1 MAIANIKGQGDD
13 GLDNELDDG
22 LDDGLSDLIR
32 RHTARRPDEKK
43 EIETVGER
51 KFGELWVKYE
61 RALNIVDSLEADII
75 ESCLDKAIEVIGKR
89 KFRELC
95 VKHKQVLNI
104 VDSLKVDIIKSY
116 LDKTVDDILTQSQI
130 EELFRLTIAYED
142 NEHHQKCTKLI
153 INRLIQLS
161 YNAGN
166 NGFVLNTNE
175 LSRPIDELCA
185 NLCGTHNKPINITI
199 NGDVG
204 RYFCSQGKFL
214 SVTINGN
221 TGDICNYYG
230 SNSSFI
236 INGNAKSISGI
247 FCSFIVNGDVER
259 IDTDIDFQSSSSY
272 TINGEVKDQEF
283 SVYATRHVYKTSNPK
298 TLDVFLR
305 RIPIFRGH
313 NVYFID
319 EEGNEKQVGMWD
331 RFVKRMGYQL
341 K

>member
-1 MAIANIKGQGDD
+1 MTIAHIKGPGDDSLGDGSDD
-13 GLDNELDDG
+13 GLD
-22 LDDGLSDLIR
+22 DLIR
-32 RHTARRPDEKK
+32 RHTAQRPDERK
-43 EIETVGER
+43 EIEVVG
-51 KFGELWVKYE
+51 KNKLGELWVKYE
-61 RALNIVDSLEADII
+61 RALNIVDSLKVDII
-75 ESCLDKAIEVIGKR
+75 ES
-89 KFRELC
+89 
-95 VKHKQVLNI
+95 
-104 VDSLKVDIIKSY
+104 Y
-116 LDKTVDDILTQSQI
+116 LDEAIDDVLTPSQI
-130 EELFRLTIAYED
+130 EEFFRLTIAYEN
-142 NEHHQKCTKLI
+142 NEHYQKCTKLI
-153 INRLIQLS
+153 INELIQNS
-161 YNAGN
+161 YNADN

-175 LSRPIDELCA
+175 LAKPIDDLCA
-185 NLCGTHNKPINITI
+185 NLRGTHNKPINITI

-204 RYFCSQGKFL
+204 YYFCSQGKFL

-313 NVYFID
+313 NIYFID

>member
-1 MAIANIKGQGDD
+1 MTIAHIKGPGDDSLGDGSDD
-13 GLDNELDDG
+13 GLD
-22 LDDGLSDLIR
+22 DLIR
-32 RHTARRPDEKK
+32 RHTAQRPDERK
-43 EIETVGER
+43 EIEVVG
-51 KFGELWVKYE
+51 KNKLGELWVKYE
-61 RALNIVDSLEADII
+61 RALNIVDSLKVDII
-75 ESCLDKAIEVIGKR
+75 ES
-89 KFRELC
+89 
-95 VKHKQVLNI
+95 
-104 VDSLKVDIIKSY
+104 Y
-116 LDKTVDDILTQSQI
+116 LDEAIDDVLTPSQI
-130 EELFRLTIAYED
+130 EEFFRLTIAYEN
-142 NEHHQKCTKLI
+142 NEHYQKCTKLI
-153 INRLIQLS
+153 INELIQNS
-161 YNAGN
+161 YNADN

-175 LSRPIDELCA
+175 LAKPIDDLCA
-185 NLCGTHNKPINITI
+185 NLRGTHNKPINITI

-204 RYFCSQGKFL
+204 YYFCSQGKFL

-221 TGDICNYYG
+221 TGDICNDGG

-236 INGNAKSISGI
+236 IKGNAKSISGSS
-247 FCSFIVNGDVER
+247 CSFIVNGSVKKMY
-259 IDTDIDFQSSSSY
+259 IDIGYSSSY

>member
-1 MAIANIKGQGDD
+1 MAIAHIKGPSND
-13 GLDNELDDG
+13 GIDDG
-22 LDDGLSDLIR
+22 LDDLIR
-32 RHTARRPDEKK
+32 RQTARKPEDRKA
-43 EIETVGER
+43 IEVIGER

-61 RALNIVDSLEADII
+61 RALNS
-75 ESCLDKAIEVIGKR
+75 
-89 KFRELC
+89 
-95 VKHKQVLNI
+95 
-104 VDSLKVDIIKSY
+104 VDSLKVDIIEY
-116 LDKTVDDILTQSQI
+116 YVDRAIDDVLTPSQI
-130 EELFRLTIAYED
+130 EEFFRLTIAYE
-142 NEHHQKCTKLI
+142 NNKHYQKCTKLI
-153 INRLIQLS
+153 INELIQNS
-161 YNAGN
+161 YNADN

-175 LSRPIDELCA
+175 LAKPIDDLCA
-185 NLCGTHNKPINITI
+185 NLRGTHNKPINITI

-204 RYFCSQGKFL
+204 YYFCSQGKFL

-221 TGDICNYYG
+221 TRDICNDYG
-230 SNSSFI
+230 SSSSFI
-236 INGNAKSISGI
+236 INGNAKSIAGSS
-247 FCSFIVNGDVER
+247 CSFIVNGDVE
-259 IDTDIDFQSSSSY
+259 IINIDFDIKSSSSY

>member
-1 MAIANIKGQGDD
+1 MTIAHIKGPGDDSLGDGSDD
-13 GLDNELDDG
+13 GLD
-22 LDDGLSDLIR
+22 DLIR
-32 RHTARRPDEKK
+32 RHTAQRPDERK
-43 EIETVGER
+43 EIEVVG
-51 KFGELWVKYE
+51 KNKLGELWVKYE
-61 RALNIVDSLEADII
+61 RALNIVDSL
-75 ESCLDKAIEVIGKR
+75 
-89 KFRELC
+89 
-95 VKHKQVLNI
+95 
-104 VDSLKVDIIKSY
+104 KVDIIEY
-116 LDKTVDDILTQSQI
+116 YVDRAIDDVLTPSQI
-130 EELFRLTIAYED
+130 EEFFRLTIAYE
-142 NEHHQKCTKLI
+142 NNKHYQKCTKLI
-153 INRLIQLS
+153 INELILNS
-161 YNAGN
+161 YSADN

-175 LSRPIDELCA
+175 LAKPIDELCA
-185 NLCGTHNKPINITI
+185 NLRGTQNKPINITI

-204 RYFCSQGKFL
+204 NYFCSRGEFL

-221 TGDICNYYG
+221 TGDICNDGG

-236 INGNAKSISGI
+236 IKGNAKSISGSS
-247 FCSFIVNGDVER
+247 CSFIVNGSVKKMY
-259 IDTDIDFQSSSSY
+259 IDIGYSSSY

-331 RFVKRMGYQL
+331 RFVKRMGYKL